1 MILVGVILF
10 LIGTSINIAAS
21 DCNPRV
27 VVGTFLVAAGT
38 IIFILEDPLTAK
50 DVYQGK
56 TTLEITY
63 KNDVPVDSVVVFK
76 NKEK

>member
-1 MILVGVILF
+1 MIWIGVIIF
-10 LIGTSINIAAS
+10 LIGVSINIAAS

-38 IIFILEDPLTAK
+38 IIFVLEDPLTVK
-50 DVYQGK
+50 DAYRGK
-56 TTLEITY
+56 TTFEITY
-63 KNDVPVDSVVVFK
+63 KNDVPVDSIILFK